1 MKCYFIYSDVNEE
14 DADYFDMD
22 DMGKPDLS
30 YKIELFDEVHSEL
43 LEAQKQNQDLK
54 DSLLVK
60 DSELAS
66 SEEVISELRR
76 EQESLKRQLDDL
88 QNTVEY
94 QEAKMDS
101 QQNGVVGSQVVSSP
115 SSRQNGHRRSV
126 RKTKKS
132 VVDRTVT
139 LQRQTIEICDCVLI
153 KFVCFSLFQACSPG
167 APLPPLR
174 SSSCHSSKAVDTP
187 PCSNCHETRLELDK
201 MSARCDHLA
210 SQNTLLNLS
219 LEESKTTT
227 DKMTVLVGKY
237 EANISA
243 SQLAVGYGDSI
254 IEAYDVLV
262 ALIEAA
268 SEKSSRRSGH

>member
-1 MKCYFIYSDVNEE
+1 M
-14 DADYFDMD
+14 DYFDMD

-139 LQRQTIEICDCVLI
+139 LQRQTIDICD
-153 KFVCFSLFQACSPG
+153 
-167 APLPPLR
+167 
-174 SSSCHSSKAVDTP
+174 
-187 PCSNCHETRLELDK
+187 
-201 MSARCDHLA
+201 
-210 SQNTLLNLS
+210 
-219 LEESKTTT
+219 
-227 DKMTVLVGKY
+227 
-237 EANISA
+237 
-243 SQLAVGYGDSI
+243 
-254 IEAYDVLV
+254 
-262 ALIEAA
+262 
-268 SEKSSRRSGH
+268 